1 MSTDFIFSIAVL
13 IMSVVVHEVA
23 QGAVANRL
31 GDPTARLAGRLT
43 LNPLSHIDF
52 FGSILLPFLSYQ
64 IGGMLFGWAKPV
76 PVNTYNLKY
85 GKWAEALVAF
95 AGPLSNII
103 LAVVFGLLFRLS
115 LVLYPHE
122 IFLKALSVVVLVNL
136 VLAVF
141 NLIPLPP
148 LDGSKI
154 LGVFIPYKY
163 YNFHIFYERYALIL
177 TIFVVFYLWQF
188 IAPVIPFFFSILT
201 GVPLI

>member
-13 IMSVVVHEVA
+13 VMSIVVHEVA
-23 QGAVANRL
+23 HGAVANRL

-43 LNPLSHIDF
+43 LNPIGHIDF
-52 FGSILLPFLSYQ
+52 FGSVLLPFLSYQ
-64 IGGMLFGWAKPV
+64 LGGFLLGWAKPV

-103 LAVVFGLLFRLS
+103 VATVFGLILRV
-115 LVLYPHE
+115 VLLGMPSE
-122 IFLKALSVVVLVNL
+122 TLLKAISTVVLINL
-136 VLAVF
+136 TLALF

-154 LGVFIPYKY
+154 LGVLVPYKY
-163 YNFHIFYERYALIL
+163 YNFHIFYERYGLIL
-177 TIFVVFYLWQF
+177 TIFVAFYLWRF
-188 IAPVIPFFFSILT
+188 VVPIIPFFFSVLT
-201 GVPLI
+201 GVSLI

>member
-23 QGAVANRL
+23 HGAVANRL

-43 LNPLSHIDF
+43 LNPISHLDF
-52 FGSILLPFLSYQ
+52 FGSLLVPFLSYQ
-64 IGGMLFGWAKPV
+64 FGGMLFGWAKPV

-85 GKWAEALVAF
+85 GKWAEAIVAF

-103 LAVVFGLLFRLS
+103 LAVVFGLLLRF
-115 LVLYPHE
+115 VIMVNPNE
-122 IFLKALSVVVLVNL
+122 IFLKAISTVVLINL
-136 VLAVF
+136 VLAVL

-154 LGVFIPYKY
+154 LGVLVPYKY

-177 TIFVVFYLWQF
+177 TIFVIFYLWRF
-188 IAPVIPFFFSILT
+188 IVPIIPFLFSIIT
-201 GVPLI
+201 GVSLS

>member
-1 MSTDFIFSIAVL
+1 MSIDFIFSIAVL

-23 QGAVANRL
+23 HGVVANRL

-43 LNPLSHIDF
+43 LNPVSHLDL

-64 IGGMLFGWAKPV
+64 IGGVLFGWAKPV
-76 PVNTYNLKY
+76 PVNIYNLKY
-85 GKWAEALVAF
+85 GKWSEAIVAF

-103 LAVVFGLLFRLS
+103 LAVVFGLAFRLS
-115 LVLYPHE
+115 MVLYPNE
-122 IFLKALSVVVLVNL
+122 TFLKALSVVVLINL
-136 VLAVF
+136 VLAIL

-154 LGVFIPYKY
+154 LGVLVPYKY

-177 TIFVVFYLWQF
+177 TVLVVFYLWRF
-188 IAPVIPFFFSILT
+188 IAPIIPFFFKLIT
-201 GVPLI
+201 GVPLL

>member
-13 IMSVVVHEVA
+13 IMSIVVHEVA
-23 QGAVANRL
+23 HGAVANRL

-43 LNPLSHIDF
+43 LNPIGHIDL

-64 IGGMLFGWAKPV
+64 LGGVLFGWAKPV

-85 GKWAEALVAF
+85 GKWAEAMVSF
-95 AGPLSNII
+95 AGPLANIL
-103 LAVVFGLLFRLS
+103 LAVVFGLLFRAS
-115 LVLYPHE
+115 VLWYPNQTF
-122 IFLKALSVVVLVNL
+122 ISAVSVVILTNL

-154 LGVFIPYKY
+154 VGVLVPYHFYK
-163 YNFHIFYERYALIL
+163 FHIFYERYALVL
-177 TIFVVFYLWQF
+177 TILVAFYLWRF
-188 IAPVIPFFFSILT
+188 IVPIIPFLFTILT
-201 GVPLI
+201 GAPLG